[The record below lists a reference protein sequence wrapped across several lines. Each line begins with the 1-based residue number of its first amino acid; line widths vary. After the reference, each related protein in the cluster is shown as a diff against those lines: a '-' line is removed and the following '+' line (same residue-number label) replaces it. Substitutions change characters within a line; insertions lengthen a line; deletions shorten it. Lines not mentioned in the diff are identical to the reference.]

1 MTTKTCTKCGETKTT
16 DRFSKHRSKRDG
28 LQSNCKTCLTACNRA
43 YRKANRDRVNA
54 RARAYREA
62 NRDRENA
69 RSRAYKE
76 KHREELAAY
85 NRAYYEANRDREN
98 ARSRARRALMGRPE
112 QDRVRAITARYAT
125 RSGEP
130 WTPEEDKYILTGTGT
145 LTDKALQLSRTHS
158 AVARRSAILRRQD
171 NAA

>member
-1 MTTKTCTKCGETKTT
+1 MTTKKCTTCGETKPT
-16 DRFSKHRSKRDG
+16 DQFNKNRTKRDG
-28 LQSNCKTCLTACNRA
+28 LKSRCRTCLNA
-43 YRKANRDRVNA
+43 YN
-54 RARAYREA
+54 RAYREA
-62 NRDRENA
+62 NRDRTNSYGRAYREANRDKENA
-69 RSRAYKE
+69 RVRAYKE

-130 WTPEEDKYILTGTGT
+130 WTPEEDRYILTGPGT
-145 LTDKALQLSRTHS
+145 YIDKALQLSRTHS
-158 AVARRSAILRRQD
+158 AVAVRANRLRQD

>member
-1 MTTKTCTKCGETKTT
+1 MTTKTCTGCGETKTT

-28 LQSNCKTCLTACNRA
+28 LQSRCKTCLNADNRV

-62 NRDRENA
+62 NLDKENA
-69 RSRAYKE
+69 RGRAYKE

-98 ARSRARRALMGRPE
+98 ARNRARRALIGKPE
-112 QDRVRAITARYAT
+112 QDRVREITSRYAT

-130 WTPEEDKYILTGTGT
+130 WTPEEDRYILTGPGT
-145 LTDKALQLSRTHS
+145 YIDKALQLSRTHS
-158 AVARRSAILRRQD
+158 AVAVRANRLRQD